1 MTDEEKVLSL
11 VSKSVVYNELWSQI
25 KHIPDRRVMKEA
37 ALRVVM
43 EIRPK
48 DIEEIQDQEEKRE
61 KQNEWAEV
69 NGSMVVHCLNAMR
82 NAATST
88 AG

>member
-48 DIEEIQDQEEKRE
+48 DIEKSRTKKR
-61 KQNEWAEV
+61 KGRSRMSGRRSTVPWLCTT
-69 NGSMVVHCLNAMR
+69 SMR
-82 NAATST
+82 NAAMST

>member
-1 MTDEEKVLSL
+1 MTDKEKLLSL
-11 VSKSVVYNELWSQI
+11 TSKSVVCNEVWSQF
-25 KHIPDRRVMKEA
+25 KHVPDRRVMKEA

-48 DIEEIQDQEEKRE
+48 DIEEIQDPAEKRK

-69 NGSMVVHCLNAMR
+69 HGPMVVHCLNE
-82 NAATST
+82 
-88 AG
+88 

>member
-48 DIEEIQDQEEKRE
+48 DIEEIQD
-61 KQNEWAEV
+61 
-69 NGSMVVHCLNAMR
+69 
-82 NAATST
+82 
-88 AG
+88 